1 MKRKKSVLRARMSG
15 HTEAGHSTSISTM
28 MMVDGGQQQRVTKL
42 TASIAS
48 LYSLVHTAWRG
59 CFGVK

>member
-15 HTEAGHSTSISTM
+15 HTEEGHSTSISTM
-28 MMVDGGQQQRVTKL
+28 MMVDGSQQQRVTKL

-48 LYSLVHTAWRG
+48 LYSLAHTAWRG